1 MTCTSCARSPAASP
15 PSPKARRL
23 LKAAR
28 TTSSIRRTSNACFC
42 VVGAMLEVQDLHAF
56 YGASHV
62 VQGVSFSIA
71 QREAVALVGRN
82 GVGKTS
88 TLKSLMGIETRT
100 RGSVTLEGTP
110 LMGIAS
116 HVRASRGLGYVPE
129 ERAVFPQM
137 TVEENIRI
145 GALLHRGA
153 DQKGVLDRAYA
164 LFPILRERRSQMAG
178 TLSGGQQKMLAL
190 ARGIAL
196 APRLLLVDEPTEGL
210 MPANV
215 ELITHALLTATQTG
229 MTVLVV
235 DSSFDLLRTLCARM
249 YAMDRGVLVGTYQ
262 PSDFA
267 SPDDLAATMLGERS
281 SA

>member
-1 MTCTSCARSPAASP
+1 
-15 PSPKARRL
+15 
-23 LKAAR
+23 
-28 TTSSIRRTSNACFC
+28 
-42 VVGAMLEVQDLHAF
+42 MLDVNDLHAF

-62 VQGVSFSIA
+62 VQGISFTVEKG
-71 QREAVALVGRN
+71 EAVALVGRN

-88 TLKSLMGIETRT
+88 TLKSLMGMETRT
-100 RGSVTLEGTP
+100 RGSIALEGTS
-110 LMGIAS
+110 LLGMAS

-145 GALLHRGA
+145 GALLHSGG
-153 DQKGVLDRAYA
+153 DQKGVLERAYA
-164 LFPILRERRSQMAG
+164 LFPILRERRNQMAG

-196 APRLLLVDEPTEGL
+196 RPKLLLVDEPTEGL

-215 ELITHALLTATQTG
+215 ELVANALLIATQEG

-235 DSSFDLLRTLCARM
+235 DSSFDLLKPLCSRM
-249 YAMDRGVLVGTYQ
+249 YGMDRGVLVGTYK
-262 PSDFA
+262 PTDFA
-267 SPDDLAATMLGERS
+267 SPDELAATLLGE
-281 SA
+281 AKPA

>member
-1 MTCTSCARSPAASP
+1 MA
-15 PSPKARRL
+15 
-23 LKAAR
+23 
-28 TTSSIRRTSNACFC
+28 N
-42 VVGAMLEVQDLHAF
+42 MLDVQDLHAF

-62 VQGVSFSIA
+62 VQGITFEIA
-71 QREAVALVGRN
+71 QGEAVALVGRN

-88 TLKSLMGIETRT
+88 TLKSLMGMETRT
-100 RGSVTLEGTP
+100 RGSVALEGAS
-110 LMGIAS
+110 LMGMAS

-145 GALLHRGA
+145 GALLHSGA

-164 LFPILRERRSQMAG
+164 LFPILRERKNQMAG

-196 APRLLLVDEPTEGL
+196 QPKLLLVDEPTEGL

-215 ELITHALLTATQTG
+215 DLITQALLSATQTG

-235 DSSFDLLRTLCARM
+235 DSSFDLLRTLCKRM
-249 YAMDRGVLVGTYQ
+249 YAMDRGVLVGTYT
-262 PSDFA
+262 PSDFS
-267 SPDDLAATMLGERS
+267 SPDELAATMLGESR
-281 SA
+281 A

>member
-1 MTCTSCARSPAASP
+1 
-15 PSPKARRL
+15 
-23 LKAAR
+23 
-28 TTSSIRRTSNACFC
+28 
-42 VVGAMLEVQDLHAF
+42 MLDVQDLHAF

-62 VQGVSFSIA
+62 VQGISFSVA
-71 QREAVALVGRN
+71 SREAVALVGRN

-88 TLKSLMGIETRT
+88 TLKSLMGMETRT
-100 RGSVTLEGTP
+100 RGSIAFDGTA
-110 LMGIAS
+110 LMGMAS
-116 HVRASRGLGYVPE
+116 HVRAARGLGYVPE

-145 GALLHRGA
+145 GALLHPGGGQR
-153 DQKGVLDRAYA
+153 GVLDRAYA
-164 LFPILRERRSQMAG
+164 LFPILRERRNQMAG

-196 APRLLLVDEPTEGL
+196 QPKLLLVDEPTEGL

-215 ELITHALLTATQTG
+215 ELVANALLSATQEG

-235 DSSFDLLRTLCARM
+235 DSSFDLLKTLCSRM

-262 PSDFA
+262 PGDFN
-267 SPDDLAATMLGERS
+267 SPDELAATMLGESRS
-281 SA
+281 